1 MPESKKSRLKYVALA
16 LLWQMWRSSV
26 WQKTPESKK
35 SSLKSVALAVHQYK
49 NEVPDKESVMV
60 KKVGEMKTP
69 KKQ

>member
-1 MPESKKSRLKYVALA
+1 MCQILG
-16 LLWQMWRSSV
+16 SSV